1 MPPAAP
7 TYPDW
12 KAPAEDGTV
21 LLWPDPQALCR
32 QTLENQRMLASAE
45 TRVGGLALREVRAR
59 MREWIGHR
67 NPDQPLVAS
76 GHQTELHHPGVWV
89 KDVLINAAARRIGG
103 AAFHF
108 AVDTDAPKH
117 LELHWP
123 GFSAPIT
130 DDPSSHGAHWTGRL
144 APPTPAHLE
153 HLQAAVAAA
162 NFPEPPMVGHFL
174 NELRRLSLAD
184 EPNLPASLTSA
195 AHAVDWSLGLR
206 HHVMLTSPM
215 WLSEPYLIFAHHL
228 IARARAFAG
237 DYNAA
242 LADYRREKKVRTP
255 ARPMPDLAAFEGS
268 CELPFWLDD
277 LADGSRTRPSAFAAG
292 DGFVLGLAGGDEFH
306 FDPRRPGI
314 DAAPQLRAFLIRN
327 QLRLAPRALTLTL
340 FLRLFVADQFVHG
353 IGGGHYDQVTDRIIA
368 AHFGLAPPAFSVT
381 TATMYLPQALGRPRA
396 CVPCVVT
403 EGHRLKH
410 SLLGPRKRELVAQI
424 ASAPRH
430 SRQRYLKFL
439 EMHRELKTAAMNHPA
454 IARWEQHVR
463 DVRRQQ
469 LEEASLFDRELF
481 YLLQPRARLD
491 AMIARY
497 DRDFLVN

>member
-1 MPPAAP
+1 MRPAAP

-21 LLWPDPQALCR
+21 LLWPDPQTLCR
-32 QTLENQRMLASAE
+32 QTIENHRSLSSSE
-45 TRVGGLALREVRAR
+45 TGVGGLPLREVRAR
-59 MREWIGHR
+59 MRQWIGHADS
-67 NPDQPLVAS
+67 DQPIVAS

-103 AAFHF
+103 AAYHF

-117 LELHWP
+117 LDLRWP

-130 DDPSSHGAHWTGRL
+130 DDPAFHDAHWSGRL

-153 HLQAAVAAA
+153 RLQAAVAAA
-162 NFPEPPMVGHFL
+162 NFPDPPMVGDFL
-174 NELRRLSLAD
+174 NDLRRLSLAD
-184 EPNLPASLTSA
+184 EPNLPSALTSA

-228 IARARAFAG
+228 IARARVFAG

-242 LADYRREKKVRTP
+242 LAEYRRDKKVRTP
-255 ARPMPDLAAFEGS
+255 ARPMPDLAAFERS
-268 CELPFWLDD
+268 CELPFWLDN
-277 LADGSRTRPSAFAAG
+277 LADGTRTRPSAFAGA
-292 DGFVLGLAGGDEFH
+292 DGLVLGLPGGDEFH
-306 FDPRRPGI
+306 FDPRA
-314 DAAPQLRAFLIRN
+314 DAMEAATQFRAFLIRN

-340 FLRLFVADQFVHG
+340 FLRLFVVDQFVHG
-353 IGGGHYDQVTDRIIA
+353 IGGGQYDQVTDRIIA
-368 AHFGLAPPAFSVT
+368 SHFALAPPAFSVT

-396 CVPCVVT
+396 CVPCVIT

-424 ASAPRH
+424 AAAPRH
-430 SRQRYLKFL
+430 SRERYLTFL
-439 EMHRELKTAAMNHPA
+439 DMHRQLKAAALDHPA

-469 LEEASLFDRELF
+469 IEEAALFDRELF
-481 YLLQPRARLD
+481 YLLQPRARL
-491 AMIARY
+491 AKMIEKY
-497 DRDFLVN
+497 DGDFPLT